1 MQDKWQALSNPFKV
15 TATSDAVMGL
25 VSGRLTDIFDIVTS
39 EQSALILAGAP
50 SIGKSALIGY
60 LARRPD
66 ALWSWRNELSD
77 YRTARKLDQV
87 HFVKLNLS
95 RLAGIEDANVL
106 HKSFVAECIVALQP
120 IYQPIEKQLL
130 VEKQE
135 SKGLRE
141 LTHDLYKLLDDIGRE
156 QAHARCFVM
165 LDTIE
170 QLGRSSTSAGLSKL
184 LDLENSKARTRQERG
199 LAILDRCDAIR
210 TLVDLID
217 EFRIFGVIISLES
230 LPRPTIGDQFTQVS
244 ADLARFT
251 TKTLQIFTWDDSRA
265 FVAQPPEYFPEDWA
279 QAFRELCE
287 DNIFSP
293 SEQAWLLE
301 QAGTHPYLLQ
311 QFCMR
316 AFHVKQQHASDTAL
330 WKELREL
337 DKQEVIEWIDER
349 LSTFRLRIWQR
360 LQEALK
366 ESSPETISEFNKC
379 VESFTEKQEQQQAKD
394 TLDVKIWD
402 ELGPELRYIFCSEGI
417 LRHDP
422 YQCVH
427 YPGAFMRDSITRKVR
442 EDNEGLVAQPSSP
455 PVARELNIN
464 RPGKESVRLSLSE
477 REYHLLKTLLQK
489 PNNCTEVELMRGAW
503 GNIVARSVFTQRM
516 HHLRKKLKDQCEGIE
531 IIENRYGGYYSL
543 NHSEWFQLG

>member
-1 MQDKWQALSNPFKV
+1 MQDKWQALSNPYKV
-15 TATSDAVMGL
+15 TAASDAVTGR
-25 VSGRLTDIFDIVTS
+25 VSGRRTDIFDIVTG

-60 LARRPD
+60 LARQPD
-66 ALWSWRNELSD
+66 APWSWRNELSD
-77 YRTARKLDQV
+77 YRSARKLDQV
-87 HFVKLNLS
+87 YFVKLNLS
-95 RLAGIEDANVL
+95 RLAGIEDANML
-106 HKSFVAECIVALQP
+106 HKSFVAECLVALQS
-120 IYQPIEKQLL
+120 IYQPAEKQLL

-135 SKGLRE
+135 AKGLRE
-141 LTHDLYKLLDDIGRE
+141 LTHDLYKLLDDISRE

-170 QLGRSSTSAGLSKL
+170 QLGRPSTSAGLSKL
-184 LDLENSKARTRQERG
+184 LELENSKARTRQERG

-265 FVAQPPEYFPEDWA
+265 FVAQLPEYFPENWA
-279 QAFRELCE
+279 QTFRELCA
-287 DNIFSP
+287 DNIFSA

-311 QFCMR
+311 QYCMR
-316 AFHVKQQHASDTAL
+316 AFHIKQQRASNSEV
-330 WKELREL
+330 WEELREP
-337 DKQEVIEWIDER
+337 DKQEIIEWIDER
-349 LSTFRLRIWQR
+349 LSTFRLRTWQR

-366 ESSPETISEFNKC
+366 ESSPETISEFNKY
-379 VESFTEKQEQQQAKD
+379 VESFTEKQEYRQAE
-394 TLDVKIWD
+394 DVINGPLWN
-402 ELGPELRYIFCSEGI
+402 ELGPELHYIFCSEGI

-422 YQCVH
+422 YQPVY
-427 YPGAFMRDSITRKVR
+427 YPGAFMRSCIARKVK
-442 EDNEGLVAQPSSP
+442 EDNEEPTAQTSSSP
-455 PVARELNIN
+455 AVRELYIK
-464 RPGKESVRLSLSE
+464 RPSKESMRLSLSE

-489 PNNCTEVELMRGAW
+489 PNNCTEGELMRGAW

-516 HHLRKKLKDQCEGIE
+516 HHLRKKLRDHCEGIE

-543 NHSEWFQLG
+543 NHSEWFHLE